1 LKPNRWIT
9 VVFHNSKKEVWNAI
23 QEGMAKAGFIV
34 AQVATLDKQQ
44 MTMKQWAYP
53 TSVKN
58 DLVINAY
65 KPKESFAKIFLEKSG
80 YGLEMEFVRQHLER
94 LPVDQNIER
103 TEQMLYSKMLA
114 YYLQHGYE
122 INMDAGK
129 FYSTLRNYFYER
141 DTYWFLDNEVDL
153 YEQKKKRKD
162 LTSFQSTLFVS
173 DELSAIQWLNG
184 FLSELKE
191 YNQIY
196 SEFVKVLM
204 TTTEKIP
211 ELTELLGEN
220 FVSVGGKYRRPQSLE
235 KEAIEERR
243 NKRLIKEFEGYLEKA
258 RIGKR
263 LEDVRKEAILAG
275 LIFYYQQ
282 KRYQDIQAIAK
293 SLPQQ
298 LIANNSDIY
307 DIIDVV
313 SSKLSR

>member
-1 LKPNRWIT
+1 
-9 VVFHNSKKEVWNAI
+9 
-23 QEGMAKAGFIV
+23 
-34 AQVATLDKQQ
+34 
-44 MTMKQWAYP
+44 
-53 TSVKN
+53 
-58 DLVINAY
+58 
-65 KPKESFAKIFLEKSG
+65 
-80 YGLEMEFVRQHLER
+80 
-94 LPVDQNIER
+94 
-103 TEQMLYSKMLA
+103 
-114 YYLQHGYE
+114 
-122 INMDAGK
+122 
-129 FYSTLRNYFYER
+129 
-141 DTYWFLDNEVDL
+141 LDNEVDL